1 MIVLQ
6 ISDCH
11 LVAAGDTL
19 LGIDTQATL
28 EAVLEHAVAAHQP
41 DAIIA
46 SGDLAHAPLAEVY
59 ERFGATVRRYTN
71 APLLCLPGNHDVL
84 APMVEA
90 GLPMEALQIGN
101 WNIVPLDSHQ
111 DDAPAALVEQADRDV
126 AGRALAAASG
136 DHCLVATHHPLVEVN
151 SPWLDKDRIQNP
163 AELVE
168 WLSEC
173 SAVSGIS
180 RLRGV
185 VFGHAHQ
192 AVEEVCG
199 GVPVLGVPSTCFQFL
214 PQSERFSL
222 DDQAPGYRWLFLDD
236 KEGGSGGGFTS
247 RVERLN
253 S

>member
-1 MIVLQ
+1 M
-6 ISDCH
+6 
-11 LVAAGDTL
+11 G
-19 LGIDTQATL
+19 
-28 EAVLEHAVAAHQP
+28 
-41 DAIIA
+41 
-46 SGDLAHAPLAEVY
+46 
-59 ERFGATVRRYTN
+59 
-71 APLLCLPGNHDVL
+71 
-84 APMVEA
+84 A
-90 GLPMEALQIGN
+90 GLPMDALQIGN